1 MGSKLVCR
9 MQKVKKNDVKG
20 YQIHNQRERESK
32 TNPDINAS
40 LSHLNRDY
48 INAQH
53 ISYMEKWKETFESQ
67 NESKRALR
75 KDAVYFNEFV
85 VGSDRD
91 FFKDMDQS
99 EKERFFKVST
109 DFFKERYGEQ
119 NVLYSVAHFDELKG
133 AGAHAHIAIV
143 PMKNGKLQSKN
154 VFDRNELK
162 ALQSELPQ
170 YLQKHGFDIERGKEG
185 SKAQHIDTATYKVL
199 KSQEAVLMAEQQ
211 RETIQ
216 GETKLLEAKRE
227 DLKELFEKVERID
240 SLEYEEQKT
249 IFGKETGNIVIDRE
263 DFEQMKDLAMMV
275 APEMEFKNKDLKR
288 EMNILQSKI
297 EEKDEKIASLERK
310 YEIGMNNLQKKYER
324 ASAQAERYKVGLD
337 DVVEELVAER
347 LEEKVS
353 ELKGHHAKELDR
365 QMSDTNMFAE
375 EAEKL
380 ERRLTTMTRHAN
392 ALEGEYRGLQKEH
405 EELKVTNKELVET
418 NNSLHAE
425 FKKMFQSINEMKERF
440 DKLVED
446 RIADWK
452 HVIKASIH
460 RATREWLVDKMPE
473 NQRIALDHTLDVKKI
488 NKRAQELIP
497 ELTKE
502 REAVIEKRLRD
513 REMDME
519 R

>member
-48 INAQH
+48 INTQH

-143 PMKNGKLQSKN
+143 PMRDGKLQSKN

-199 KSQEAVLMAEQQ
+199 KSQEAVLIAEQQ

-263 DFEQMKDLAMMV
+263 DFEQMKDLAMMKV
-275 APEMEFKNKDLKR
+275 PDMEFKNEELRR
-288 EMNILQSKI
+288 EITVLQSKI
-297 EEKDEKIASLERK
+297 EQKDEKIS
-310 YEIGMNNLQKKYER
+310 NLQKKYEIT
-324 ASAQAERYKVGLD
+324 SAQAERYKSGLD
-337 DVVEELVAER
+337 DVVEERVSER
-347 LEEKVS
+347 LEEKVT
-353 ELKGHHAKELDR
+353 ELKGRHAVELTR
-365 QMSDTNMFAE
+365 EIINANHYLE
-375 EAEKL
+375 EAEQMERKLGIITRNANVL
-380 ERRLTTMTRHAN
+380 ER
-392 ALEGEYRGLQKEH
+392 EKRGLEKENDELQATN
-405 EELKVTNKELVET
+405 EELTKENKGLYEQLQK
-418 NNSLHAE
+418 A
-425 FKKMFQSINEMKERF
+425 NEMMKAWKERF
-440 DKLVED
+440 DQSVEKRVSD
-446 RIADWK
+446 MLNVVR
-452 HVIKASIH
+452 ASVH
-460 RATREWLVDKMPE
+460 RATREWLIDKLPD
-473 NQRIALDHTLDVKKI
+473 NQKIGLEHMTDHARIS
-488 NKRAQELIP
+488 KRANEMLP
-497 ELTKE
+497 EIVEE
-502 REAVIEKRLRD
+502 RDAMIKNREKNRN
-513 REMDME
+513 MDLE